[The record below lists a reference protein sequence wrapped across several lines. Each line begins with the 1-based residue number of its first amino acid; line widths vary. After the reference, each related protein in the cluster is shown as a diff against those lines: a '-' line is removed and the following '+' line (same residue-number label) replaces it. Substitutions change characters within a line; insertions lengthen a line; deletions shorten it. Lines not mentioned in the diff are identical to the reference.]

1 MDSLPETSESLI
13 LRVKDAADE
22 AAWAEFLAIYRPVI
36 FRLARKRGLQNADA
50 DDLAQKVFMS
60 IARAI
65 EGWSPGAERP
75 PFRVWLFKIAR
86 NEIVKA
92 ITRRRPDCAAGSS
105 SIHQRLQQH
114 PEQEPEIGAELLKEG
129 RLELFRWAAEEIRV
143 EFTES
148 TWSMFWQSSV
158 EGLSAADVAVAH
170 RRSTGAVYIAR
181 YRVMQR
187 LKEKVGETSQCWNDE

>member
-65 EGWSPGAERP
+65 VEP
-75 PFRVWLFKIAR
+75 
-86 NEIVKA
+86 
-92 ITRRRPDCAAGSS
+92 RRLP
-105 SIHQRLQQH
+105 
-114 PEQEPEIGAELLKEG
+114 
-129 RLELFRWAAEEIRV
+129 
-143 EFTES
+143 
-148 TWSMFWQSSV
+148 
-158 EGLSAADVAVAH
+158 
-170 RRSTGAVYIAR
+170 
-181 YRVMQR
+181 
-187 LKEKVGETSQCWNDE
+187 